1 MILVKMTTIA
11 TYNYFLNSRT
21 RDRGTINDWELIL
34 PYQVALQADNSY
46 FTFQITSAQIPFSFA
61 QINEYNS
68 TTYYTMQ
75 RGSTGYNGSFT
86 IPDGNYNSL
95 TLISAWTTAL
105 TTSITAVSGYVPTW
119 TTSYDIDSN
128 TYSILLNSTSP
139 ATTITFLNNT
149 GYTQINLCLGF
160 STSWTLT
167 AGVAKTSD
175 QGVNVSPSRCLYV
188 QSDSLITT
196 RSYEALT
203 TPVKT
208 SNILERIPINCTPNN
223 YIIFQPPVP
232 TISVL
237 RNQVI
242 DTIQLSLQDESLS
255 NNLAD
260 MQLNWSLHIVI
271 NEILPPSIQ
280 KPVSQPTVDLASP
293 QDTQAEIRRQQLL
306 KEREIA
312 TQKLDKYKKKILKSL
327 PTLKDN
333 VEIKQKFLSEPIE
346 PS

>member
-1 MILVKMTTIA
+1 MTTIA

-21 RDRGTINDWELIL
+21 RDRGTINDWELVL

-68 TTYYTMQ
+68 TTQYTMT
-75 RGSTGYNGSFT
+75 RGSTGYSGTFT

-95 TLISAWTTAL
+95 TLITAWTTAL
-105 TTSITAVSGYVPTW
+105 TTSITSVSGFVPTW

-128 TYSILLNSTSP
+128 TYTILLASSTP
-139 ATTITFLNNT
+139 TTTITFLNNT
-149 GYTQINLCLGF
+149 GFTQINLCLGF
-160 STSWTLT
+160 STSWTLVS
-167 AGVAKTSD
+167 GVAKSSD
-175 QGVNVSPSRCLYV
+175 QGVNVSPSRCLYI

-196 RSYEALT
+196 RTYEALT
-203 TPVKT
+203 TPTRT

-232 TISVL
+232 TVSVL

-242 DTIQLSLQDESLS
+242 DTIQFSLQDESLS

-260 MQLNWSLHIVI
+260 MQLNWSLHVVI
-271 NEILPPSIQ
+271 NEVLPPSIP
-280 KPVSQPTVDLASP
+280 KPVLKASEVLGTP

-306 KEREIA
+306 KERDIA
-312 TQKLDKYKKKILKSL
+312 VQKLDKYKKKILKSL
-327 PTLKDN
+327 PILKEN
-333 VEIKQKFLSEPIE
+333 VEVQQKFINEPIE